1 MSTSPLENEKP
12 IETLFHADVGAS
24 SAKSSAITASGTN
37 NSKHPVHLKTFLAIA
52 SIGLIYFAQLITLV
66 GAGAQGH
73 TIAAHFNDTTNIIWL
88 TAPIG
93 TLTVVLGPIVSQA
106 ADYWGRKWFLVVCTM
121 FGAVGSTVIARA
133 TSMSMLIAG
142 FTISGVA
149 FGAQPLLHTVTSEIL
164 PRRWRGWGQA
174 VDSISNS
181 LGAIFGL
188 LFGGALNRSGDPA
201 SNGFRSY
208 FLVNMAWY
216 VAAAVLCLLV
226 YNPPPREKQRQFT
239 TKEKLAKLDWIGY
252 FFLTTGLVLFS
263 VGLSYSKNP
272 YEWTDPRVSAT
283 FAVGLGLFLCLTTYE
298 ILFKKDGMFHHGLFT
313 GNRNFTI
320 SLIAVACDGIAFF
333 AANTYFAFQVSLFY
347 EKDALLVGVRYS
359 IVLIASCVGA
369 FVTGWYCA
377 AARRIRWVTVAAF
390 VVFLIFFIC
399 MATSSASSGK
409 AVWFFPVLMGTAL
422 GMTLTSL
429 ITAAQLS
436 TPPEL
441 IAVASGLIIS
451 VRSLGGTV
459 ALAIFNALFL
469 DETSHLGEN
478 IAAAAVSAG
487 LPPEDAG
494 QLVTALTMQNETALA
509 SMPGATPEIISTGAD
524 ALFATYLTAFRHV
537 WIAAACF
544 VAVAAVVATFLFD
557 PKQEF
562 NMRIDAPIEKQA
574 PDNLVEGG
582 I

>member
-1 MSTSPLENEKP
+1 MSESPHENEKS
-12 IETLFHADVGAS
+12 IKTLFDAGVGANRAES
-24 SAKSSAITASGTN
+24 RASTTDEADK
-37 NSKHPVHLKTFLAIA
+37 SKHPVHIKTFLAISA
-52 SIGLIYFAQLITLV
+52 IGLIYFAQLITLV

-73 TIAAHFNDTTNIIWL
+73 TIAAHFNDTANVVWL

-121 FGAVGSTVIARA
+121 FGAVGSVIIARA
-133 TSMSMLIAG
+133 TSMGMLIAG
-142 FTISGVA
+142 FTVSGVA

-181 LGAIFGL
+181 LGAVFGL
-188 LFGGALNRSGDPA
+188 LFGGALNRSNNPA
-201 SNGFRSY
+201 SNGFRIY
-208 FLVNMAWY
+208 YLVNMAWY
-216 VAAAVLCLLV
+216 
-226 YNPPPREKQRQFT
+226 
-239 TKEKLAKLDWIGY
+239 
-252 FFLTTGLVLFS
+252 
-263 VGLSYSKNP
+263 
-272 YEWTDPRVSAT
+272 
-283 FAVGLGLFLCLTTYE
+283 
-298 ILFKKDGMFHHGLFT
+298 KDGMFHHGLFN
-313 GNRNFTI
+313 GNRNFAI
-320 SLIAVACDGIAFF
+320 SLVAVACDGIAFF
-333 AANTYFAFQVSLFY
+333 AANTYFAFEVSIFY

-359 IVLIASCVGA
+359 VVLLASCAGA
-369 FVTGWYCA
+369 FATGWYCA

-390 VVFLIFFIC
+390 TVFLVFFIC
-399 MATSSASSGK
+399 MATAGPASGR

-436 TPPEL
+436 TPPDL
-441 IAVASGLIIS
+441 IAVASGLVIS

-478 IAAAAVSAG
+478 IASAAVAAG
-487 LPPEDAG
+487 LPSSDVG
-494 QLVTALTMQNETALA
+494 QFVATLSTQNDTALA
-509 SMPGATPEIISTGAD
+509 SIPGATPQVIAAGGE
-524 ALFATYLTAFRHV
+524 ALSATYLAAFRHV

-544 VAVAAVVATFLFD
+544 VAVAAIVATFLFD

-562 NMRIDAPIEKQA
+562 NMRIDAPIEKPADRISVQES
-574 PDNLVEGG
+574 P
-582 I
+582 

>member
-1 MSTSPLENEKP
+1 
-12 IETLFHADVGAS
+12 
-24 SAKSSAITASGTN
+24 
-37 NSKHPVHLKTFLAIA
+37 
-52 SIGLIYFAQLITLV
+52 
-66 GAGAQGH
+66 
-73 TIAAHFNDTTNIIWL
+73 
-88 TAPIG
+88 
-93 TLTVVLGPIVSQA
+93 VVLGPIVSQA
-106 ADYWGRKWFLVVCTM
+106 ADYWGRKWFLIVCTM
-121 FGAVGSTVIARA
+121 FGAAGSIVIARA
-133 TSMSMLIAG
+133 TSMGMLIAG

-188 LFGGALNRSGDPA
+188 LLGGALNRSGDPA
-201 SNGFRSY
+201 SNGFRFY
-208 FLVNMAWY
+208 YLVNMAWY
-216 VAAAVLCLLV
+216 IVAAFLCFMV

-239 TKEKLAKLDWIGY
+239 TTEKLAKLDWIGY

-263 VGLSYSKNP
+263 IGLSYSKNP

-283 FAVGLGLFLCLTTYE
+283 FAVGLALFLCLTTYE
-298 ILFKKDGMFHHGLFT
+298 IFFKKDGMFHHGLFT

-320 SLIAVACDGIAFF
+320 SLIAVACDGLAFF
-333 AANTYFAFQVSLFY
+333 AANTYFAFQVSIFY

-359 IVLIASCVGA
+359 IVLVASCAGA

-390 VVFLIFFIC
+390 VVFLIFFVC
-399 MATSSASSGK
+399 MATSNASAASGR

-459 ALAIFNALFL
+459 ALAI
-469 DETSHLGEN
+469 
-478 IAAAAVSAG
+478 
-487 LPPEDAG
+487 
-494 QLVTALTMQNETALA
+494 
-509 SMPGATPEIISTGAD
+509 
-524 ALFATYLTAFRHV
+524 
-537 WIAAACF
+537 C
-544 VAVAAVVATFLFD
+544 
-557 PKQEF
+557 K
-562 NMRIDAPIEKQA
+562 
-574 PDNLVEGG
+574 
-582 I
+582 

>member
-1 MSTSPLENEKP
+1 MSESPHENEKS
-12 IETLFHADVGAS
+12 IKTLFDAGVGANRARS
-24 SAKSSAITASGTN
+24 RASTTDEADQ
-37 NSKHPVHLKTFLAIA
+37 SKHPVHIKTFLAIA
-52 SIGLIYFAQLITLV
+52 AIGLIYFAQLITLV

-73 TIAAHFNDTTNIIWL
+73 TIAAHFNDTTNVVWL

-121 FGAVGSTVIARA
+121 FGAVGSIIIGRA
-133 TSMSMLIAG
+133 TSMGMLIAG
-142 FTISGVA
+142 FTVSGVA

-181 LGAIFGL
+181 LGAVFGL
-188 LFGGALNRSGDPA
+188 LFGGALNRSNDPA
-201 SNGFRSY
+201 SDGFRIY
-208 FLVNMAWY
+208 YLVNMAWY
-216 VAAAVLCLLV
+216 VAAAVLCMVV
-226 YNPPPREKQRQFT
+226 YNPPLREKQKHFT
-239 TKEKLAKLDWIGY
+239 TTEKLAKLDWIGY

-283 FAVGLGLFLCLTTYE
+283 FAVGLALFLCLTGYE
-298 ILFKKDGMFHHGLFT
+298 IFLKKDGMFHHGLFN
-313 GNRNFTI
+313 GNRNFAI
-320 SLIAVACDGIAFF
+320 SLVAVACDGIAFF
-333 AANTYFAFQVSLFY
+333 AANTYFAFEVSIFY

-359 IVLIASCVGA
+359 VVLLASCAGA
-369 FVTGWYCA
+369 FATGWYCA

-390 VVFLIFFIC
+390 TVFLAFFVC
-399 MATSSASSGK
+399 MANATPASGR
-409 AVWFFPVLMGTAL
+409 AVWFFPVLMGAAL

-429 ITAAQLS
+429 VTAAQLS
-436 TPPEL
+436 TPPDL
-441 IAVASGLIIS
+441 IAVASGLVIS

-469 DETSHLGEN
+469 DETSHLREN

-487 LPPEDAG
+487 LPSSKVG
-494 QLVTALTMQNETALA
+494 QLVAALSTQNETALA
-509 SMPGATPEIISTGAD
+509 SIPGATPQVIGAGAD
-524 ALFATYLTAFRHV
+524 ALFVTYLAAFRHV

-544 VAVAAVVATFLFD
+544 VAVAAIGQSSRKLGLVLVVED
-557 PKQEF
+557 Y
-562 NMRIDAPIEKQA
+562 
-574 PDNLVEGG
+574 
-582 I
+582 